1 MPPHTPTGVE
11 DGTGNNQDQHR
22 CFDPG
27 QLLPIDELTEELVT
41 QLEWPEPVAFAQVP
55 TLTQSG
61 VYALYYSPP
70 PGTNVFA
77 PYLPLA
83 GTDQPI
89 YIGKSASKGARTGQ
103 IDDGPER
110 ISVRLATHRNSIK
123 AAANLS
129 YRHFTV
135 RWLEMDD
142 DIALFAER
150 RLIRHYQPLWN
161 TETIAGF
168 GNRTVGAS
176 RHNQARSA
184 WDELHPGRRG
194 AAKGPCRTARPELH
208 AYIAQHLDKQTSLR
222 TGRLLEAA

>member
-11 DGTGNNQDQHR
+11 DGTGNNTDQNR
-22 CFDPG
+22 CFNPG
-27 QLLPIDELTEELVT
+27 QLLPLDELTEALVT
-41 QLEWPEPVAFAQVP
+41 QLERHEPVALHQVP

-70 PGTNVFA
+70 PDTNMFA
-77 PYLPLA
+77 PYLPIVR
-83 GTDQPI
+83 TDQPI

-110 ISVRLATHRNSIK
+110 LTVRLTTHTSSIK

-135 RWLEMDD
+135 RWLQMDD

-161 TETIAGF
+161 TDMISGF
-168 GNRTVGAS
+168 GNRTVGTS
-176 RHNQARSA
+176 RHRQARSA
-184 WDELHPGRRG
+184 WDELHPGRPG

-208 AYIAQHLDKQTSLR
+208 AHINQHLAKHNSLR
-222 TGRLLEAA
+222 TGRLPEAA